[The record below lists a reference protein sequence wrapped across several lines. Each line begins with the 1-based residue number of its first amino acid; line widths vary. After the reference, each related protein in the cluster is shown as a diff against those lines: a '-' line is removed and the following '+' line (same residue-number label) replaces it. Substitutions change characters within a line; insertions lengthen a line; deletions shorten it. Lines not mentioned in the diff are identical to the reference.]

1 MIKNIEMTQKVFF
14 KAYKVFFTVLV
25 LSLIIVDKRIE
36 YFSPLKCFYS
46 NFTLALVGI
55 VILLGLCMFK
65 KKIKAFVDK
74 FTTRECW
81 FILVIASMILYG
93 VQMYIIYNIYYKS
106 GWDCGVI
113 AEMSEKVARG
123 ELLIRDS
130 AHYSAYLS
138 ENPHQAFMVFI
149 LTIIKKI
156 SNHFGIQDMYYFSVM
171 VGTLCVNMTCVLTT
185 LVVKNIKGRY
195 YAFCTFVSAAIFLAL
210 SPQSSVP
217 YTDVYVMVINA
228 MVIYLY
234 TWKGKAVRFKWLV
247 IGIMAFIGYYV
258 KATAIIC
265 FISIGICEFFKSLKM
280 EVHIGA
286 KRIAKGIFIILISYI
301 FSSGIASFGVH
312 YIGFEQ
318 DINKEFTPLH
328 YAMMGLNEESTG
340 IWNSDDVQYSASF
353 DNLSDRQKAN
363 FKVIKERIQ
372 EKGLLGLLLFE
383 YKKLIMN
390 YNDGTFFF
398 GKEGGA
404 MLWKSDAPNHTA
416 CEILRYYYFR
426 KGNKVMN
433 HVLQTQW
440 LMILMMVL
448 AAAWSFVKKFSDIE
462 FVLAV
467 TVVGI
472 TLFTLMFE
480 GRSRYLLLYAPYYL
494 ILGIIG
500 VGIFE
505 KKVHDL
511 YIHSKSY
518 FKKIG
523 IL

>member
-1 MIKNIEMTQKVFF
+1 MFLF
-14 KAYKVFFTVLV
+14 KFYFGISRDSNTVRFMYV
-25 LSLIIVDKRIE
+25 Q
-36 YFSPLKCFYS
+36 
-46 NFTLALVGI
+46 
-55 VILLGLCMFK
+55 

-258 KATAIIC
+258 KATVGEGGALLIQDETFIGYYVKATAIIC

-286 KRIAKGIFIILISYI
+286 KCIVKGIFIILISYI

-440 LMILMMVL
+440 LMILMMAL

-472 TLFTLMFE
+472 TFFTLMFE

>member
-1 MIKNIEMTQKVFF
+1 
-14 KAYKVFFTVLV
+14 
-25 LSLIIVDKRIE
+25 
-36 YFSPLKCFYS
+36 
-46 NFTLALVGI
+46 
-55 VILLGLCMFK
+55 MFK
-65 KKIKAFVDK
+65 KRIKAFADK

-81 FILVIASMILYG
+81 FILVIASMVLYG

-123 ELLIRDS
+123 ELFIRDS
-130 AHYSAYLS
+130 AHYNAYLS
-138 ENPHQAFMVFI
+138 QNPHQAFMVFI

-171 VGTLCVNMTCVLTT
+171 VGTLCVNMTCVLIT
-185 LVVKNIKGRY
+185 LVVKNTKGRY
-195 YAFCTFVSAAIFLAL
+195 YAFCTYVSAAIFLAL

-228 MVIYLY
+228 IVIYLY
-234 TWKGKAVRFKWLV
+234 TWKGKTVGVKWLA
-247 IGIMAFIGYYV
+247 ISIIAFIGYYI

-265 FISIGICEFFKSLKM
+265 FIAIGICEFFKSLKM
-280 EVHIGA
+280 EVHIGG

-301 FSSGIASFGVH
+301 FSSVIASFGVH

-353 DNLSDRQKAN
+353 DNLSDRKKAN
-363 FKVIKERIQ
+363 FKIIKERIQ
-372 EKGLLGLLLFE
+372 EKGLLGLLIFE

-416 CEILRYYYFR
+416 SEILRYYYFR
-426 KGNKVMN
+426 KSNKIMN

-440 LMILMMVL
+440 LMILMMALV
-448 AAAWSFVKKFSDIE
+448 ATWSFVKKFSDTE
-462 FVLAV
+462 FVISI
-467 TVVGI
+467 TIVGI
-472 TLFTLMFE
+472 TIFTLMFE

-494 ILGIIG
+494 VLGLTG

-505 KKVHDL
+505 KKVHNL
-511 YIHSKSY
+511 YICSKSW
-518 FKKIG
+518 FKKKRT
-523 IL
+523 L